1 MTITQTWTRNEPNTI
16 CGESITQTIIYSSFE
31 KAEIDDLE
39 MKMPK
44 GMTISS
50 TDSNEKR
57 ADKLARL
64 VKKRSVIG

>member
-1 MTITQTWTRNEPNTI
+1 MQITETWTRNAPNTI

-31 KAEIDDLE
+31 KSEIDDLE

-50 TDSNEKR
+50 TDCNEKR
-57 ADKLARL
+57 ADDD
-64 VKKRSVIG
+64 KR